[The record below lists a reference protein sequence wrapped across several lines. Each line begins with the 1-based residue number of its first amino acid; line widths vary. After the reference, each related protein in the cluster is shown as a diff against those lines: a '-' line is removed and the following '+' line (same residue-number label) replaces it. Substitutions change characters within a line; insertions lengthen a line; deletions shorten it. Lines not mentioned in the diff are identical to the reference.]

1 MNLDLIGCKK
11 ILIINEVSAIVSIFG
26 LCNFKQIIMSV
37 IKVKVGLL
45 GLLKK
50 SGEVNDLVAYEEST
64 NKEKG
69 KYTGTIQN
77 LYPNGQGILSFTN
90 GDVYQGEWLNG
101 EMHGQGK
108 IKHARGAI
116 YEGKWVED
124 SFKMG
129 YGEFSKEKIGLYKGQ
144 LNGGYWKDG
153 KGILKYDNGDVYDGQ
168 WKNDKKNGQGIM
180 KYANGDVYDGYWKD
194 DKLNGKGILKYAD
207 GKNYEG
213 EYKDGN
219 KQGKGTFKWPS
230 GGVYE
235 GDWNNGNRHGK
246 GMYKWPDGDTYEG
259 EFVNN
264 NFQGKG
270 IYKFSNGNKYE
281 GTFKDDKRNGQGTM
295 KYSNGDVY
303 EGEWANGNRQGI
315 GTFKCANGKIEVGV
329 WSDDKLTKLT
339 TGKTTL
345 KDENGEYIGELVNGN
360 KHGKG
365 TMKYSSGVV
374 AVYEGEWR
382 DGKKH
387 GKGTN
392 RLTSGS
398 VYEGDWENGKMSG
411 KGIYRWPT
419 GEIYEGQWYEG
430 KINGKGIRKLPWGD
444 IYEGEWREGKKHGK
458 GTMKYNSGDVYEGEW
473 KIDGMHGK
481 GIYKLSDGTVY
492 EGEYKDGIKHG
503 KGTFKW
509 PSGDV
514 YEGEWKNNEKDG
526 IGTMKWSDG
535 DIYQGEWKEDY
546 RNGKGIYKWSDG
558 NIYEGEFSDGMSH
571 GKGTLKY
578 ADGDIYIGEWYEDSR
593 SGVGKLSHDKKIL
606 YNGLWFEDEFVTSK
620 IVELV
625 QDEELDVAFSLIR
638 RIQRHAKN
646 ENRLEIFTEA
656 FLQEIKSIVQLKR
669 NEKLKPFIDK
679 LFQIADNVKREGIDI
694 AGKVVPKSGNT
705 KKMVFQRPFGQPTA
719 AIGPLVFD
727 SPENL
732 KLPDMIRIG
741 ELSHPLLPTSI
752 PALVPLRGSNGIC
765 VIGDHASKKEAH
777 NLLQLIAFRLL
788 LSIRKKQAKFII
800 IDHEKNGASFG
811 SLFGLD
817 EKIVHA
823 EIWDDENEITD
834 GITDIKN
841 QIPLIRSKYLQTKY
855 SDLAEY
861 NQSVAHSNQPF
872 HFIMVANFP
881 RGFNQDSAQKLHN
894 LMLNGSSVG
903 IYVLLSLDLSAEI
916 PYGMN
921 LEIFKKVTATID
933 IKNKLVSNT
942 SADEWY
948 NENFKLKSID
958 NELPANLE
966 ELKNQLNKMAEETNA
981 VTIDVI
987 EDYDDG
993 WKNDSSLGVKI
1004 PIGIT
1009 QSNETIDF
1017 TFGFNSDVHHALI
1030 GGSTGSG
1037 KSVLLH
1043 DLIINGA
1050 LLYSPEQL
1058 QFILLDYKEGT
1069 EFKLYEDLPHI
1080 KVLSIASEA
1089 EFGISI
1095 FEFLVD
1101 EIARRGDL
1109 FKKYQVGNLQ
1119 EYNQKSKEL
1128 LPRYLI
1134 IIDEFQVLLNGKGS
1148 GPIKVALLMEDIS
1161 RRGRSFGVNMILST
1175 QSLGDVDITQSTLSN
1190 IGLRIGM
1197 KMPEND
1203 CTKIL
1208 SYNNDVPMHF
1218 SRAGQAVYNSK
1229 NGLKAGNTEFQV
1241 AFRSKD
1247 SITSV
1252 INDLNK
1258 KADFEIKA
1266 DRRFSKYIFD
1276 GNQKG
1281 SILKNKMLSER
1292 IKDNKFEQNDSF
1304 CDLYIGEPSFLQEEH
1319 IKYRIRKQAG
1329 SNVLVIGDQPHA
1341 AVSVVYYSL
1350 YQLIKQSSPE
1360 SMFYIFNLFDIDSG
1374 FAKEFN
1380 VMIDISQNVK
1390 VFSNDK
1396 NLENI
1401 LEEIDDELKSRIEEG
1416 DNNYRITLVFLN
1428 IQRSRS
1434 LVKEDEY
1441 ELTNMGGKLTEIIKS
1456 GPDFAIHT
1464 ILHTIRHDDLMKVIE
1479 RNTIKDFENIIM
1491 LKGAD
1496 PSQYIDDNFDEIKSP
1511 DTAYIKSPTNRYKL
1525 DLFRYYQK

>member
-1 MNLDLIGCKK
+1 
-11 ILIINEVSAIVSIFG
+11 
-26 LCNFKQIIMSV
+26 MSV

-64 NKEKG
+64 NKEVG
-69 KYTGTIQN
+69 KYSGAIQN
-77 LYPNGQGILSFTN
+77 LYPNGQGNLIFSN

-101 EMHGQGK
+101 EMHGKGK
-108 IKHARGAI
+108 IKHARGAV
-116 YEGKWVED
+116 YEGKWEED
-124 SFKMG
+124 SFVMG
-129 YGEFSKEKIGLYKGQ
+129 IGEFSKENVGIYKGQ
-144 LNGGYWKDG
+144 LKGYRK
-153 KGILKYDNGDVYDGQ
+153 
-168 WKNDKKNGQGIM
+168 
-180 KYANGDVYDGYWKD
+180 
-194 DKLNGKGILKYAD
+194 NGKGILKCENGDIYDGLWKDDKMDGQGIIRYSD
-207 GKNYEG
+207 GKIYEG
-213 EYKDGN
+213 EWKND
-219 KQGKGTFKWPS
+219 KRHGKGTMKWTN
-230 GGVYE
+230 GDVYE
-235 GDWNNGNRHGK
+235 GDWNNGIRHGR
-246 GMYKWPDGDTYEG
+246 GIYKWPNGNLYEG
-259 EFVNN
+259 ELVNG

-270 IYKFSNGNKYE
+270 IYRFSNGNKYE
-281 GTFKDDKRNGQGTM
+281 GTFKDDKRNGQGAM
-295 KYSNGDVY
+295 KYANGDAY
-303 EGEWANGNRQGI
+303 EGEWTNGNRHGI
-315 GTFKCANGKIEVGV
+315 GTMKFANGKIEIGV

-339 TGKTTL
+339 TGKTTK
-345 KDENGEYIGELVNGN
+345 KDEKGEYIGELVNG
-360 KHGKG
+360 
-365 TMKYSSGVV
+365 
-374 AVYEGEWR
+374 
-382 DGKKH
+382 KKH
-387 GKGTN
+387 GKGIMKYI
-392 RLTSGS
+392 SGA
-398 VYEGDWENGKMSG
+398 VYEGDWKEGLEYG
-411 KGIYRWPT
+411 KGI
-419 GEIYEGQWYEG
+419 
-430 KINGKGIRKLPWGD
+430 
-444 IYEGEWREGKKHGK
+444 
-458 GTMKYNSGDVYEGEW
+458 MKFSEGDVYEGEW
-473 KIDGMHGK
+473 KEGDMH
-481 GIYKLSDGTVY
+481 
-492 EGEYKDGIKHG
+492 
-503 KGTFKW
+503 
-509 PSGDV
+509 
-514 YEGEWKNNEKDG
+514 
-526 IGTMKWSDG
+526 
-535 DIYQGEWKEDY
+535 
-546 RNGKGIYKWSDG
+546 GKGIYKWSDDKSFYEG
-558 NIYEGEFSDGMSH
+558 EFKNDQFQGKGIMKSANGEIYEGEWKKGLKH
-571 GKGTLKY
+571 GKGTLKSAEGEIYIGDWSEGQKNGKGIIKYANGDEYEGEWQDDVPHGKGISKY
-578 ADGDIYIGEWYEDSR
+578 ADTGNIYEGQFNRGWTEGIGTLKYANGDIYVGEWFEDCR
-593 SGVGKLSHDKKIL
+593 SGIGKLSHGKKIL
-606 YNGLWFEDEFVTSK
+606 YDGLWFEDEFITSK
-620 IVELV
+620 IVELM
-625 QDEELDVAFSLIR
+625 QDEEFDEAFSLIR
-638 RIQRHAKN
+638 SIQRHAIN
-646 ENRLEIFTEA
+646 ENREGIFTEA
-656 FLQEIKSIVQLKR
+656 FQQEIKTVVQLKR
-669 NEKLKPFIDK
+669 NEKLIPFIDK
-679 LFQIADNVKREGIDI
+679 LFQIADNVKSEGIDI
-694 AGKVVPKSGNT
+694 AGKVVPKSGNA

-732 KLPDMIRIG
+732 QLPDLVRIG
-741 ELSHPLLPTSI
+741 ELSHPLLPATI

-765 VIGDHASKKEAH
+765 VIGDHASKKEVH

-872 HFIMVANFP
+872 HFLMVANFP

-903 IYVLLSLDLSAEI
+903 IYVLLSLDLSADI
-916 PYGMN
+916 PYGMK
-921 LEIFKKVTATID
+921 LEPFKNVATTID
-933 IKNKLVSNT
+933 IKNKLVLNT

-948 NENFKLKSID
+948 NENFILKSID
-958 NELPANLE
+958 NELPTNLE
-966 ELKNQLNKMAEETNA
+966 ELKNQLNKMAEETSA
-981 VTIDVI
+981 VSIDVI
-987 EDYDDG
+987 QDYDDA
-993 WKNDSSLGVKI
+993 WKNDTSLGVKI

-1069 EFKLYEDLPHI
+1069 EFKMYEDLPHI

-1095 FEFLVD
+1095 FEFLAD

-1109 FKKYQVGNLQ
+1109 FKKYQVGNLH
-1119 EYNQKSKEL
+1119 EYNQKSKET
-1128 LPRYLI
+1128 LPRFLI

-1148 GPIKVALLMEDIS
+1148 GPGRVASLMEDIS

-1175 QSLGDVDITQSTLSN
+1175 QSLGDVDITPSTLSN

-1208 SYNNDVPMHF
+1208 NYNNDVPMHF

-1241 AFRSKD
+1241 AYRSKD

-1252 INDLNK
+1252 IKDLNK
-1258 KADFEIKA
+1258 KADYEIKA
-1266 DRRFSKYIFD
+1266 DRRFSNYIFD

-1281 SILKNKMLSER
+1281 SIHKNKMLSER
-1292 IKDNKFEQNDSF
+1292 IKDNKFEINDSF

-1329 SNVLVIGDQPHA
+1329 SNVLVTGDQPHA

-1350 YQLIKQSSPE
+1350 HQLIKQSSSE
-1360 SMFYIFNLFDIDSG
+1360 SKFYIFNLFDIDSG
-1374 FAKEFN
+1374 FANEFN
-1380 VMIDISQNVK
+1380 VLKDISQNVK

-1416 DNNYRITLVFLN
+1416 NNDYRITMVFLN

-1434 LVKEDEY
+1434 LKRGEY
-1441 ELTNMGGKLTEIIKS
+1441 DLSDVGKKLSEMINS
-1456 GPDFAIHT
+1456 GPDMGIHT
-1464 ILHTIRHDDLMKVIE
+1464 ILYAIRHADLQEVMDTK
-1479 RNTIKDFENIIM
+1479 TIKDFENIII

-1496 PSQYIDDNFDEIKSP
+1496 PSQYTDDNFDEIKSP
-1511 DTAYIKSPTNRYKL
+1511 DTAYIKSPTTRYKL

>member
-1 MNLDLIGCKK
+1 
-11 ILIINEVSAIVSIFG
+11 
-26 LCNFKQIIMSV
+26 MSV

-50 SGEVNDLVAYEEST
+50 SGEVKDLVAFEEAT

-69 KYTGTIQN
+69 MYTGTIQN
-77 LYPNGQGILSFTN
+77 LYPNGQGTLIFSN

-101 EMHGQGK
+101 EMHGKGRIQYAG
-108 IKHARGAI
+108 GAV
-116 YEGKWVED
+116 YEGKWEED
-124 SFKMG
+124 SFVLG
-129 YGEFSKEKIGLYKGQ
+129 IGEFSKENVGLYKGQ
-144 LNGGYWKDG
+144 LIRLRKNG
-153 KGILKYDNGDVYDGQ
+153 KGILKYDNGDIYDGL
-168 WKNDKKNGQGIM
+168 WKDDKKKGQGIM
-180 KYANGDVYDGYWKD
+180 KYASGDVYDGYWND
-194 DKLNGKGILKYAD
+194 DKLDGKGIMKYSD
-207 GKNYEG
+207 GKIYEG
-213 EYKDGN
+213 EYKNGN
-219 KQGKGTFKWPS
+219 KNGKGTFKWTS
-230 GGVYE
+230 GDIYE
-235 GDWNNGNRHGK
+235 GEWLDGWRQGK
-246 GMYKWPDGDTYEG
+246 GTYKWYSGEVYEG
-259 EFVNN
+259 EFL
-264 NFQGKG
+264 K
-270 IYKFSNGNKYE
+270 
-281 GTFKDDKRNGQGTM
+281 DKRNEKGTM

-303 EGEWANGNRQGI
+303 EGEWKNSNRHVI
-315 GTFKCANGKIEVGV
+315 GTFKYANGKNEIGS
-329 WSDDKLTKLT
+329 WTDDKLNKLT
-339 TGKTTL
+339 TGNTKI
-345 KDENGEYIGELVNGN
+345 KDEEGEYIGELVNG
-360 KHGKG
+360 
-365 TMKYSSGVV
+365 
-374 AVYEGEWR
+374 
-382 DGKKH
+382 
-387 GKGTN
+387 
-392 RLTSGS
+392 
-398 VYEGDWENGKMSG
+398 
-411 KGIYRWPT
+411 
-419 GEIYEGQWYEG
+419 
-430 KINGKGIRKLPWGD
+430 
-444 IYEGEWREGKKHGK
+444 KKHGK
-458 GTMKYNSGDVYEGEW
+458 GTMKGIDGNVYEGEW
-473 KIDGMHGK
+473 KEGLMH
-481 GIYKLSDGTVY
+481 
-492 EGEYKDGIKHG
+492 
-503 KGTFKW
+503 
-509 PSGDV
+509 
-514 YEGEWKNNEKDG
+514 
-526 IGTMKWSDG
+526 
-535 DIYQGEWKEDY
+535 
-546 RNGKGIYKWSDG
+546 GKGIYKWSDC
-558 NIYEGEFSDGMSH
+558 ITVYEGEFVDGNFNGKGIKKDAEGDVYEGFWKDDLMHGKGKMKFADGNVYEGEWKDNLFNGNGIYKWSDGITVYEGEFKDGNFNGKGFRKDADGAVYEGFWKDDQRH
-571 GKGTLKY
+571 GKGTMKY
-578 ADGDIYIGEWYEDSR
+578 ADGNVYIGDWYEESR
-593 SGVGKLSHDKKIL
+593 SGVGKLSHGKKIL
-606 YNGLWFEDEFVTSK
+606 FDGIWFEDEFTTSK
-620 IVELV
+620 VVELLH
-625 QDEELDVAFSLIR
+625 DEEFDEAFSLIR
-638 RIQRHAKN
+638 SIHRHAKN
-646 ENRLEIFTEA
+646 ENREEIFTEA
-656 FLQEIKSIVQLKR
+656 FLQEIKTVVQLKR

-679 LFQIADNVKREGIDI
+679 LFQIADNLMREGIDI

-719 AIGPLVFD
+719 AIGSMVFD

-732 KLPDMIRIG
+732 KMPDMVRIG
-741 ELSHPLLPTSI
+741 ELSHPLLPTTI

-765 VIGDHASKKEAH
+765 ILGDDASKKEAH

-800 IDHEKNGASFG
+800 IDHEKNGASFE

-841 QIPLIRSKYLQTKY
+841 QIPLIRSKYLQSKY

-903 IYVLLSLDLSAEI
+903 IYVLLSMDLSAVI

-921 LEIFKKVTATID
+921 LEIFKKVTTIID

-942 SADEWY
+942 SADELY
-948 NENFKLKSID
+948 NENFKLESID
-958 NELPANLE
+958 NELPANIE
-966 ELKNQLNKMAEETNA
+966 ELKNQLNKMADETNA

-987 EDYDDG
+987 QDYDDA
-993 WKNDSSLGVKI
+993 WKNDTSLGVKI
-1004 PIGIT
+1004 PVGIT

-1043 DLIINGA
+1043 DIIINGA

-1109 FKKYQVGNLQ
+1109 FKKYQVGNLH
-1119 EYNQKSKEL
+1119 EYNEKSKET

-1148 GPIKVALLMEDIS
+1148 GPGRVASLMEDIS

-1175 QSLGDVDITQSTLSN
+1175 QSLGDVDITPSTLSN

-1241 AFRSKD
+1241 AYRSKD

-1252 INDLNK
+1252 IKDLNK

-1292 IKDNKFEQNDSF
+1292 IKTSRFEQNDSF

-1360 SMFYIFNLFDIDSG
+1360 SKFYIFNLFDIDSG
-1374 FAKEFN
+1374 FANEFN
-1380 VMIDISQNVK
+1380 VLKDISQNVK

-1396 NLENI
+1396 NVENI
-1401 LEEIDDELKSRIEEG
+1401 FEEIDDELKSRIEEEN
-1416 DNNYRITLVFLN
+1416 NNYRITLVFLN

-1434 LVKEDEY
+1434 LKKGEY
-1441 ELTNMGGKLTEIIKS
+1441 DLSDNGKKLSEMINS
-1456 GPDFAIHT
+1456 GPDMGIHT
-1464 ILHTIRHDDLMKVIE
+1464 IIHAIRHADLQEVMEPK
-1479 RNTIKDFENIIM
+1479 TIKDFENIII

-1496 PSQYIDDNFDEIKSP
+1496 PSQYTDDNFDEIKSP
-1511 DTAYIKSPTNRYKL
+1511 DTAYIKSPNTRYKL

>member
-1 MNLDLIGCKK
+1 
-11 ILIINEVSAIVSIFG
+11 
-26 LCNFKQIIMSV
+26 MSV

-45 GLLKK
+45 GIIKK
-50 SGEVNDLVAYEEST
+50 SGEVKDLVAYEEET

-69 KYTGTIQN
+69 IYTGTIQN
-77 LYPNGQGILSFTN
+77 LYPNGQGILNFTN

-101 EMHGQGK
+101 EMHGKGR
-108 IKHARGAI
+108 IKHARGAV
-116 YEGKWVED
+116 YEGKWEED
-124 SFKMG
+124 SFVMG
-129 YGEFSKEKIGLYKGQ
+129 YGEFSQEKVGLYKGQ
-144 LNGGYWKDG
+144 LNDGFRKNG
-153 KGILKYDNGDVYDGQ
+153 KGILKYDNGNVYDGQ
-168 WKNDKKNGQGIM
+168 WKDDKRNGKGIM
-180 KYANGDVYDGYWKD
+180 KYANGDVYDGYWKE
-194 DKLNGKGILKYAD
+194 DKLNGKGIMKYSD
-207 GKNYEG
+207 GKIYEG
-213 EYKDGN
+213 EYKDDN
-219 KQGKGTFKWPS
+219 KQGKGTFIWPS
-230 GGVYE
+230 GDVYE
-235 GDWNNGNRHGK
+235 GDWNNGIRH
-246 GMYKWPDGDTYEG
+246 
-259 EFVNN
+259 
-264 NFQGKG
+264 GKG
-270 IYKFSNGNKYE
+270 IYKWPNGSKYE
-281 GTFKDDKRNGQGTM
+281 GFFKDDKRNGQGTM
-295 KYSNGDVY
+295 KYSNGDIY
-303 EGEWANGNRQGI
+303 EGEWTNGNRHGI
-315 GTFKCANGKIEVGV
+315 GTFKYANGKIEVGV

-339 TGKTTL
+339 TGKTTI
-345 KDENGEYIGELVNGN
+345 KDEKGEYSGQLVNGKKHGTGIYKWLDGN
-360 KHGKG
+360 VYEGEWKDGLKHGKG
-365 TMKYSSGVV
+365 MMKYSTG
-374 AVYEGEWR
+374 AVYEGEWSE
-382 DGKKH
+382 GQKH

-392 RLTSGS
+392 RYTSGS
-398 VYEGDWENGKMSG
+398 VYEGDWKNDKISG
-411 KGIYRWPT
+411 KGIYTWPT
-419 GEIYEGQWYEG
+419 GEIYDGQWYEG
-430 KINGKGIRKLPWGD
+430 KIHGKGIRKLP
-444 IYEGEWREGKKHGK
+444 
-458 GTMKYNSGDVYEGEW
+458 NGDVYEGEW
-473 KIDGMHGK
+473 KKGTKNGK
-481 GIYKLSDGTVY
+481 GIMKYAN
-492 EGEYKDGIKHG
+492 GI
-503 KGTFKW
+503 
-509 PSGDV
+509 V
-514 YEGEWKNNEKDG
+514 YEGEWKNDLFE
-526 IGTMKWSDG
+526 
-535 DIYQGEWKEDY
+535 
-546 RNGKGIYKWSDG
+546 GKGIYKWDDGVSVYEGEFNFGWMHGKGTMEYADG
-558 NIYEGEFSDGMSH
+558 NIYI
-571 GKGTLKY
+571 GK
-578 ADGDIYIGEWYEDSR
+578 WYEDYR
-593 SGVGKLSHDKKIL
+593 SGMGKLSHGKKIL
-606 YNGLWFEDEFVTSK
+606 YDGLWFEDEFITSK
-620 IVELV
+620 IVEFV
-625 QDEELDVAFSLIR
+625 QDEELDKAFSFIR
-638 RIQRHAKN
+638 SIQRHAKN
-646 ENRLEIFTEA
+646 ENREEIFTEA

-679 LFQIADNVKREGIDI
+679 LFQIADNVVKEGINI
-694 AGKVVPKSGNT
+694 SGKVVPKSENT

-732 KLPDMIRIG
+732 KLPDMVRIG
-741 ELSHPLLPTSI
+741 ELSYPLLPTTV

-765 VIGDHASKKEAH
+765 VLGDHTSKKEAH

-841 QIPLIRSKYLQTKY
+841 QVPLIRSKYLQTKY

-881 RGFNQDSAQKLHN
+881 RGFNQDSVQKLHN

-903 IYVLLSLDLSAEI
+903 IYVLLSLDLSADI

-921 LEIFKKVTATID
+921 MEPFKKVTTTID

-948 NENFKLKSID
+948 NENFILKSID

-966 ELKNQLNKMAEETNA
+966 ELKNQLNKMAEETN
-981 VTIDVI
+981 TITLDVI
-987 EDYDDG
+987 QDYDDA

-1017 TFGFNSDVHHALI
+1017 IFGFNSDVYHALI

-1101 EIARRGDL
+1101 EVARRGDL
-1109 FKKYQVGNLQ
+1109 FKKYQVGNLH
-1119 EYNQKSKEL
+1119 EYNQKSKET

-1148 GPIKVALLMEDIS
+1148 GPIKVASLMEDIS

-1175 QSLGDVDITQSTLSN
+1175 QSLGDVDITPSTLSN

-1241 AFRSKD
+1241 AYRSKD

-1252 INDLNK
+1252 IKDLNK

-1266 DRRFSKYIFD
+1266 NRRFSKYIFD

-1281 SILKNKMLSER
+1281 SILKNKILSER
-1292 IKDNKFEQNDSF
+1292 IKDNKFEKNDSF

-1360 SMFYIFNLFDIDSG
+1360 SKFYIFNLFDIDSG
-1374 FAKEFN
+1374 FANEFN
-1380 VMIDISQNVK
+1380 ALKEISKNVK
-1390 VFSNDK
+1390 VYSNDK

-1401 LEEIDDELKSRIEEG
+1401 LQEIDDELKYRIEEE
-1416 DNNYRITLVFLN
+1416 NNSYRMTLVFLN

-1434 LVKEDEY
+1434 LKRGEY
-1441 ELTNMGGKLTEIIKS
+1441 DLSEMGKKLSEMINN
-1456 GPDFAIHT
+1456 GPDLGIHT
-1464 ILHTIRHDDLMKVIE
+1464 IFHAIRNADLQEVMDRK
-1479 RNTIKDFENIIM
+1479 TIKDFENVII
-1491 LKGAD
+1491 LKGED
-1496 PSQYIDDNFDEIKSP
+1496 PSQYTDDNFDEIKSP
-1511 DTAYIKSPTNRYKL
+1511 DTAYIKSPATRYKL